1 MKLTTSSFI
10 FLLFIST
17 ITFGQEK
24 STLIIIRD
32 TGTVNWLTNYSA
44 FDNDDFIGKIPNK
57 SVTKIE
63 VEPGMHTFN
72 FQFYGRKKPNPRRMK
87 ATMQMEAGKAYY
99 VTATT
104 RYNGFFFIV
113 QTLEITENSAVKL
126 TPKLKPNITRL

>member
-72 FQFYGRKKPNPRRMK
+72 FQFYGRKRPNPKRMK